1 MLNIEVR
8 LYGAFREY
16 SQDPWLRLQIE
27 VGTGLIQLREMVRC
41 RLEALQPGS
50 FPADLLAQSVFADET
65 DILPMQTSFTA
76 SQKLSLIPPVCG
88 G

>member
-16 SQDPWLRLQIE
+16 SENPWIHVQIE
-27 VGTGLIQLREMVRC
+27 GGSNLDLLREVVRS

-50 FPADLLAQSVFADET
+50 YPADLLAQSVFADDS
-65 DILPMQTSFTA
+65 DILPNHTCFTM